1 MMTEREARELRDRVA
16 FLESQ
21 NALLKEELYLA
32 RHRLFGRT
40 SEKAVAEN
48 LPLFD
53 EMVPGIAEK
62 PTEPQ
67 TIEIGAHLRAKKAGR
82 KPLPATL
89 SRTEIIHDLPDA
101 DKICACGCNL
111 VKIGEEVSER
121 LALIPRRLFVE
132 RHIRPKYAC
141 HACEGS
147 GDEDK
152 PAVRT
157 APVPPSI
164 IPRSIVT
171 PSLLASIIVAK
182 YVDHLP
188 FYRQEEQFS
197 RSGLD
202 LSRQDMSNWAMKL
215 GSAVIPLVD
224 LLKKSL
230 LASPCIQ
237 MDETPLQVL
246 GEPDRS
252 DTAKSYMWLS
262 RGGPPGKEVVFFRYQ
277 STRSARYPTEF
288 LADFHGHL
296 QTDGYEAYATA
307 IAGKEIVHVGCW
319 AHARRKFDEAVKA
332 NKQSP
337 IAPEG
342 LKKIRRLYRV
352 EQELREAMVA
362 GKLSPELFV
371 AQRREQIEPVL
382 AELKAW
388 LLEQSATVLPSSLT
402 GKAIAYTLG
411 QWDKLIRYLD
421 LVELTPDNNG
431 AENAIRPFVLGR
443 KNWLF
448 SGSPAGADASCAIY
462 TLIETAKANGL
473 NPWDYLL
480 RLCSELPVTPE
491 NQLSD
496 LLPFA

>member
-1 MMTEREARELRDRVA
+1 MMTERETELLKLLAQRDLRI
-16 FLESQ
+16 EQ
-21 NALLKEELYLA
+21 LKEELSLA
-32 RHRLFGRT
+32 RHHLFGRT
-40 SEKAVAEN
+40 SEKAVVEN

-53 EMVPGIAEK
+53 EVVPGIAEK
-62 PTEPQ
+62 PSELQ
-67 TIEIGAHLRAKKAGR
+67 TIEVGAHLRAKKTGR
-82 KPLPATL
+82 KPLPDTL
-89 SRTEIIHDLPDA
+89 PRTDIIHDLPDA
-101 DKICACGCNL
+101 EKICACGCNL
-111 VKIGEEVSER
+111 VRIGEEVSER
-121 LALIPRRLFVE
+121 LALVPRRLYVE

-141 HACEGS
+141 HHCEGS

-171 PSLLASIIVAK
+171 PSLLASILVAK

-202 LSRQDMSNWAMKL
+202 LSRQDMSNWSMKL
-215 GSAVIPLVD
+215 SQAVIPLGE

-230 LASPCIQ
+230 LSSSFIQ

-252 DTAKSYMWLS
+252 DTAKSYMWLA
-262 RGGPPGKEVVFFRYQ
+262 RGGPPGKEVVLFRYQ
-277 STRSARYPTEF
+277 PTRSAKYPTEF
-288 LADFHGHL
+288 LVDFHGHL

-307 IAGKEIVHVGCW
+307 IAGKDIVHVGCW
-319 AHARRKFDEAVKA
+319 AHARRKFDEAAKA
-332 NKQSP
+332 NKQSTV
-337 IAPEG
+337 APEG
-342 LKKIRRLYRV
+342 LKKIRRLYHIER
-352 EQELREAMVA
+352 ELREELAA
-362 GKLSPELFV
+362 GKLNPELFV
-371 AQRREQIEPVL
+371 TQRREQLEPIL
-382 AELKAW
+382 ADLKTW
-388 LLEQSATVLPSSLT
+388 LLDQSAKVLPSSLT
-402 GKAIAYTLG
+402 GKAIAYSLG
-411 QWDKLIRYLD
+411 QWDKLVHYLD
-421 LVELTPDNNG
+421 LPELTPDNNG

-473 NPWDYLL
+473 KPWDYLL
-480 RLCSELPVTPE
+480 KLCTELPVTPLGK
-491 NQLSD
+491 LSS

>member
-1 MMTEREARELRDRVA
+1 MMTEREAELTKLLAQRDLQIA
-16 FLESQ
+16 Q
-21 NALLKEELYLA
+21 LKEELYLA

-53 EMVPGIAEK
+53 EVAPGIAEK
-62 PTEPQ
+62 PSELQ
-67 TIEIGAHLRAKKAGR
+67 TIEVDAHLRVKKTGR
-82 KPLPATL
+82 KPLPDTL
-89 SRTEIIHDLPDA
+89 LRTDIIHDLPDA
-101 DKICACGCNL
+101 DKVCACGCNL
-111 VKIGEEVSER
+111 MRIGEEVSER

-141 HACEGS
+141 HHCEGS

-157 APVPPSI
+157 APVPPSV

-171 PSLLASIIVAK
+171 PSLLASILVAK
-182 YVDHLP
+182 YIDHLP

-202 LSRQDMSNWAMKL
+202 LSRQDMSNWALKL
-215 GSAVIPLVD
+215 GQAVIPLVE

-230 LASPCIQ
+230 LASPFIQ

-252 DTAKSYMWLS
+252 GTAKSYMWLA
-262 RGGPPGKEVVFFRYQ
+262 RGGPPGKEVVLFRYQ
-277 STRSARYPTEF
+277 PTRSARYPTEF
-288 LADFHGHL
+288 LADFHSHL

-307 IAGKEIVHVGCW
+307 IAGKDIVHVGCW

-337 IAPEG
+337 VAPEG
-342 LKKIRRLYRV
+342 LKKIRRLYHIER
-352 EQELREAMVA
+352 ELREALAA
-362 GKLSPELFV
+362 GKLNPEFFV
-371 AQRREQIEPVL
+371 TQRREQVEPVFV
-382 AELKAW
+382 ELKTW
-388 LLEQSATVLPSSLT
+388 LLEQSAKVLPSSLS
-402 GKAIAYTLG
+402 GKAIAYALA
-411 QWDKLIRYLD
+411 QWDKLIQYLD
-421 LVELTPDNNG
+421 LAELTPDNNG

-473 NPWDYLL
+473 KPWDYLL
-480 RLCSELPVTPE
+480 RLCTELPVTSPE
-491 NQLSD
+491 NLTS